1 MEGDRTRGFCKRW
14 HQERDV
20 LMGAKST
27 LTSDLRKCPTLS
39 HDVDFSCSYWK
50 VSSISS
56 LNIPREG
63 LMSSVLNLWPTHHPK
78 HIKYWFKQK
87 NKQNI
92 WITWNFCCFYF
103 WSLSIQSLPIE
114 MLFGGNRDRVPK
126 QPGFYLSCWTNWE
139 SMEAVRHNLWPGFP
153 QWGPSDPGAHSH
165 GPNKTQGSPHMVHG
179 YNLHPSLQHYHLGKE
194 VHTQLVII

>member
-1 MEGDRTRGFCKRW
+1 MEGDRTRRFCKRW

-20 LMGAKST
+20 LMVVRST
-27 LTSDLRKCPTLS
+27 QTSDLRKCPKLS

-63 LMSSVLNLWPTHHPK
+63 LMSSVVNLWPTHHPK

-87 NKQNI
+87 KTTKYLNYLRFLLFLFP
-92 WITWNFCCFYF
+92 IT
-103 WSLSIQSLPIE
+103 QHRSLPMG
-114 MLFGGNRDRVPK
+114 MLFSGNRDRVPK